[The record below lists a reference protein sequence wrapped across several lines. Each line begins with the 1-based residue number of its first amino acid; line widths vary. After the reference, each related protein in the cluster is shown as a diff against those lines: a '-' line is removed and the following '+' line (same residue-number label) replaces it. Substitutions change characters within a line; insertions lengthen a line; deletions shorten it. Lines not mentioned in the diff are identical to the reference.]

1 MDDEALKNAVF
12 QQLQRNE
19 SNFTGWEHLFLF
31 KGGRR
36 LLTKIRS
43 IGENNY
49 TFKNFVKI
57 LMCTMQPA

>member
-1 MDDEALKNAVF
+1 VDDEAVKNVVF
-12 QQLQRNE
+12 QQVQRNE
-19 SNFTGWEHLFLF
+19 SNFIGWEHVFLF

-43 IGENNY
+43 IWKDNYAFNNL
-49 TFKNFVKI
+49 VKI